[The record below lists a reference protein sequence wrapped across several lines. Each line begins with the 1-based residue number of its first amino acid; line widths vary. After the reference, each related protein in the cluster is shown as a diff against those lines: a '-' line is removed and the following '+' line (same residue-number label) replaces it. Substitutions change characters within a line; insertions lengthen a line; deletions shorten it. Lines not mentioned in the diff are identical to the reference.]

1 VGRITYRHGGYRK
14 LAQTDETGQQGGA
27 DFQGVPLLGDTTR
40 SYGGPVIG
48 EAAFRPAAPP
58 PPTPR
63 RTTLCVARRWSA
75 IEDATEQALDVVD
88 PSGRRIT
95 ATRVVTV
102 DHSSSVDFRSAL

>member
-1 VGRITYRHGGYRK
+1 MRSIPSNHSVRVIAFEAQGRFSDDSPW
-14 LAQTDETGQQGGA
+14 L
-27 DFQGVPLLGDTTR
+27 
-40 SYGGPVIG
+40 
-48 EAAFRPAAPP
+48 
-58 PPTPR
+58 
-63 RTTLCVARRWSA
+63 TLRVARRWSA